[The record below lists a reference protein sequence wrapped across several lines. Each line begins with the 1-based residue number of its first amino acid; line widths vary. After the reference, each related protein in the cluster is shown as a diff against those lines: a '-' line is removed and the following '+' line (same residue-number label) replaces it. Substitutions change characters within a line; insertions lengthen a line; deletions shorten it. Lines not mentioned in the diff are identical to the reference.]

1 MSLEELFHSL
11 PPEQRIF
18 QFGAETDSPLT
29 DAFPRKRVVHAGL
42 HGTVVPPDESQQVWQ
57 RIMASAPAKKDIQ
70 TAYIH
75 RTAAETASMPM
86 YPAHRDRV
94 FWIRLLSTLYMPPA
108 RIRMPAGRM

>member
-42 HGTVVPPDESQQVWQ
+42 HGTVVPPDESQQ
-57 RIMASAPAKKDIQ
+57 AC
-70 TAYIH
+70 TADFFKM
-75 RTAAETASMPM
+75 E
-86 YPAHRDRV
+86 
-94 FWIRLLSTLYMPPA
+94 
-108 RIRMPAGRM
+108 RIRT

>member
-57 RIMASAPAKKDIQ
+57 RIMAS
-70 TAYIH
+70 
-75 RTAAETASMPM
+75 
-86 YPAHRDRV
+86 V
-94 FWIRLLSTLYMPPA
+94 FGGEGQHDSFLGIVNGL
-108 RIRMPAGRM
+108 AGLH